1 MPITRLHRLTT
12 ICLAALYGVVGL
24 TGASLYYLTTDATG
38 DSSNSPTDET
48 VVYFHTHGPG
58 QEGHFH
64 RHVVHRH
71 LAGARTDIQHK
82 AHQGQYEGVIALVG
96 NTHQPHSC
104 AILTLVSTLKLGHAA
119 FCANLIILDSF
130 VTPTWESET
139 ISAIDVVRFSYA
151 RGPPSGSFA

>member
-1 MPITRLHRLTT
+1 MPVTRLHRLTT

-24 TGASLYYLTTDATG
+24 TGSSLYYLTTDATG
-38 DSSNSPTDET
+38 DSPNSPSDET

-64 RHVVHRH
+64 RHTLHRH
-71 LAGARTDIQHK
+71 LSGATTVVHHR
-82 AHQGQYEGVIALVG
+82 ARQGKSDLTIASEG
-96 NTHQPHSC
+96 NTHQAHSC

-119 FCANLIILDSF
+119 FCSNSIILDSF
-130 VTPTWESET
+130 VTLTWESGS
-139 ISAIDVVRFSYA
+139 ISAIDVVRYSYA